1 MNEKTDDL
9 KGRAKEAAGDL
20 TDDRHL
26 KREGQIDRAGARIKE
41 ILDEARA
48 KVDDA
53 VDKLSA
59 ERARAKSKEILD
71 EAKAKIDEAVD
82 ALKSRL
88 RSDG

>member
-1 MNEKTDDL
+1 MDEKTDDL

-20 TDDRHL
+20 ADDRHL

-41 ILDEARA
+41 ILEEARA

-59 ERARAKSKEILD
+59 ERARARSKEILD